1 VRGSLSTSAARS
13 PRGTRCPSTNPGT
26 PRPITPRRLVRGCKV
41 RLLHTT
47 GIALTLSLS
56 GCAVGPDYH
65 EPKIKVPEQF
75 TAAPGTAAQGKPG
88 QASQTVDIAKWW
100 SALNDAELNSL
111 IERAIQ
117 ANPSLE
123 IALTRLQEARTFE
136 VAITGVALPSLEASA
151 GGARG

>member
-1 VRGSLSTSAARS
+1 MTETSSSWDPGFLTVRGSLSTSAARS

-26 PRPITPRRLVRGCKV
+26 PRPITPRRLVRDCKV

-75 TAAPGTAAQGKPG
+75 TAAAGIAAQGKPG
-88 QASQTVDIAKWW
+88 QASQTVDIAKW
-100 SALNDAELNSL
+100 
-111 IERAIQ
+111 
-117 ANPSLE
+117 
-123 IALTRLQEARTFE
+123 
-136 VAITGVALPSLEASA
+136 
-151 GGARG
+151 